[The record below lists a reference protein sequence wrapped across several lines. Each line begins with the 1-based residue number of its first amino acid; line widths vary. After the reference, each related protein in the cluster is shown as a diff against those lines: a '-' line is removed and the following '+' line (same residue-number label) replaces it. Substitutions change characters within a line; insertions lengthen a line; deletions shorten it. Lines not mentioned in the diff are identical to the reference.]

1 MLCCLVFIKGRN
13 LYKLNL
19 KNRKADEEGEQIQAK
34 TDINIHQ
41 QVGSGD
47 NLSNSIF
54 LFHFI
59 Q

>member
-34 TDINIHQ
+34 TDINIYQ
-41 QVGSGD
+41 
-47 NLSNSIF
+47 
-54 LFHFI
+54 
-59 Q
+59 